1 MMSDVNPE
9 KIPTITLTELYRQ
22 VNAARAEENE
32 CLTCGKHT
40 AVCCADCYSK
50 DIKAARAEEKKKVIA
65 RMEKEISGIKP
76 FEAKR
81 HETLNTLFKEVA
93 TKALDAVSS
102 K

>member
-9 KIPTITLTELYRQ
+9 KIPTITIKELYRQ
-22 VNAARAEENE
+22 VKAARAEENE

-50 DIKAARAEEKKKVIA
+50 DIKKARADERKKVIA
-65 RMEKEISGIKP
+65 LMEKEIITIKP

-81 HETLNTLFKEVA
+81 HENA
-93 TKALDAVSS
+93 TMNRNLRPSGRS
-102 K
+102 